1 MTAVVDWSGWSVV
14 LLKPDCLIRGLV
26 APVLTWVGQHVIV
39 VDQRI
44 VIATEQQIFAHY
56 DDLLTT
62 RLAHFTWVDVQADLR
77 HTYVGVRV
85 GIALAYGE
93 DAAPRLRD
101 LIGHFDPS
109 QAAPDTI
116 RGRFGDDSLRRA
128 KAEGRLIANV
138 IHTSDDPEGAERE
151 FGIWYGPDQQH
162 LLHPPADLER
172 NRR

>member
-1 MTAVVDWSGWSVV
+1 MTAPIDWACWSVV
-14 LLKPDCLIRGLV
+14 LLKPDCVTRGL
-26 APVLTWVGQHVIV
+26 ATPVLTWIGQHVTV
-39 VDQRI
+39 VDQRT
-44 VIATEQQIFAHY
+44 VIPTETQIFAHY

-62 RLAHFTWVDVQADLR
+62 RLGHFTWVDVPTDLR
-77 HTYVGVRV
+77 RTYVGVRV
-85 GIALAYGE
+85 GIALAYGD

-109 QAAPDTI
+109 EAGPDTI
-116 RGRFGDDSLRRA
+116 RGRFGEDSLRRA

-138 IHTSDDPEGAERE
+138 IHTSDDPHGAERE
-151 FGIWYGPDQQH
+151 FGIWYGPDQQY